1 MLVICCKE
9 RCGDRS
15 KPKPSLTQYC
25 THLLRSSAPDPVVQ
39 DPDIF
44 KKMTAVISLNVE
56 KQLAAYFQELRLDEA
71 LYNAQ
76 VRRHNEEAG
85 LLRGA
90 NGNVKEEALE
100 LTNIIPERRK

>member
-1 MLVICCKE
+1 
-9 RCGDRS
+9 
-15 KPKPSLTQYC
+15 
-25 THLLRSSAPDPVVQ
+25 
-39 DPDIF
+39 
-44 KKMTAVISLNVE
+44 MTAVISLNVE

-100 LTNIIPERRK
+100 LTNIIPERRKWFRCAKKNIF